1 MSADERA
8 RLLEEASGLVNGAR
22 NGTYGEPV
30 DDYTKVAGLWN
41 AYITGVL
48 ARNGVDL
55 EGLLPLEPHDAIAMM
70 VLLKVSRIAND
81 AGHRD
86 NWVDIAGYAACGWDA
101 RVDEQARLK
110 VVSPVDRVADLHR
123 RIVDIVGGYND

>member
-8 RLLEEASGLVNGAR
+8 RLLDEASGLVNGAR

-41 AYITGVL
+41 AYIQGVVDRKT
-48 ARNGVDL
+48 ARG
-55 EGLLPLEPHDAIAMM
+55 ESGLLEPHDAIAMM

-101 RVDEQARLK
+101 TVDERARLRG
-110 VVSPVDRVADLHR
+110 VSPVDEVAALHA